1 MESRMKVTLTS
12 RDALIVGD
20 IQNDFMPGGALPVSG
35 GTEIISSLNRYIDSF
50 SHTGLPVFFTRDW
63 HPPDHL
69 SFRDGGG
76 VWPPH
81 CVEGSRGAM
90 FHEELKMPRDNR
102 IIISK
107 GTSRE
112 FDAYSS
118 FQGTMLHSL
127 LEERGIRRVFVG
139 GVATDYCIKNTV
151 LGALNLGYMAFVL
164 IDACRGVDVKKG
176 DSEQALALMLSSGA
190 VAIGGEDIGQIHP

>member
-1 MESRMKVTLTS
+1 
-12 RDALIVGD
+12 
-20 IQNDFMPGGALPVSG
+20 
-35 GTEIISSLNRYIDSF
+35 
-50 SHTGLPVFFTRDW
+50 
-63 HPPDHL
+63 
-69 SFRDGGG
+69 
-76 VWPPH
+76 
-81 CVEGSRGAM
+81 M

-118 FQGTMLHSL
+118 FQGTMLRSL
-127 LEERGIRRVFVG
+127 LEERGIKRVFVG